1 MGMDL
6 TINSIVRSI
15 PILRFTSA
23 LEGIVLPYSN
33 RCRSLLLYV

>member
-6 TINSIVRSI
+6 TMEFIVRSI
-15 PILRFTSA
+15 PILRLTSV

-33 RCRSLLLYV
+33 RCRPLLLYV